1 MISEQTNP
9 DQSDLALE
17 AAKTAAPR
25 PFDQSV
31 QLRERR
37 SGRHGDAGSK
47 SPIVPVC

>member
-31 QLRERR
+31 QPRERR
-37 SGRHGDAGSK
+37 SPAVSAAASGPRHR
-47 SPIVPVC
+47 V